1 MKRYETIIVMDPD
14 TGKETWEEIYG
25 RMISQ
30 IETSGGIHLKTDEW
44 GSLKLAYEIRKKTRG
59 NYFRIEYCT
68 PAALIA
74 EIERYFRLD
83 ERITRYLTVLIDD
96 NPDIEQIK
104 AEMLEKE
111 TDSEAAK
118 EAVEET
124 TETVVEETVSDSAEE
139 ASTETKTEED
149 L

>member
-25 RMISQ
+25 RMLSQ
-30 IETSGGIHLKTDEW
+30 IEKGEGVHLKTDDW

-59 NYFRIEYCT
+59 HYYRVEFCAPGE
-68 PAALIA
+68 LIK

-83 ERITRYLTVLIDD
+83 EKVMRYLTVLIDEK
-96 NPDIEQIK
+96 PDVEQIK
-104 AEMLEKE
+104 TEITEQENAPE
-111 TDSEAAK
+111 EAA
-118 EAVEET
+118 EET
-124 TETVVEETVSDSAEE
+124 PEEETAET
-139 ASTETKTEED
+139 STEED

>member
-25 RMISQ
+25 RMLSQ
-30 IETSGGIHLKTDEW
+30 IEKGSGVHLKTDDW

-59 NYFRIEYCT
+59 HYYRVEFCAPGE
-68 PAALIA
+68 LIK

-83 ERITRYLTVLIDD
+83 EKVMRYLTVLIDEK
-96 NPDIEQIK
+96 PDVEQIK
-104 AEMLEKE
+104 AEM
-111 TDSEAAK
+111 SEQ
-118 EAVEET
+118 
-124 TETVVEETVSDSAEE
+124 EE
-139 ASTETKTEED
+139 ASETAPETAEEENTETSTEED